1 MQHHIM
7 YLLLFA
13 DKVKTIIAACAASMF
28 TQCHA
33 MHVDSEA
40 TVLLSVTAVVLSLSG
55 VVLVIIS
62 YTVSPCKRGQFC
74 HKVKKTPCFPYKRN
88 CSSPTGTILPEYS
101 NSI

>member
-1 MQHHIM
+1 M
-7 YLLLFA
+7 YA
-13 DKVKTIIAACAASMF
+13 SIILSCNTPSF
-28 TQCHA
+28 YHTRTHTQCHA
-33 MHVDSEA
+33 MHADSEA
-40 TVLLSVTAVVLSLSG
+40 TVLLSVTAVVLYLSG
-55 VVLVIIS
+55 AVLVIIS